1 MKGEILFQKKIKRQ
15 NYLLP
20 VKKAAI
26 LRAVAVPVA
35 PPSSS
40 ADSAEYRK
48 QLSESYGFEQIGE
61 PLPDNVRLK
70 DIVESLPKEVLHF
83 VATYWCLTFVREV
96 VAFSFL
102 LSNKILMVLSSSRI

>member
-15 NYLLP
+15 NYPLP
-20 VKKAAI
+20 VKRAAI

-35 PPSSS
+35 PPTAS

-48 QLSESYGFEQIGE
+48 QLSESYGFNQIGE
-61 PLPDNVRLK
+61 PLPENVRLK

-83 VATYWCLTFVREV
+83 GL
-96 VAFSFL
+96 
-102 LSNKILMVLSSSRI
+102 